1 VRVSGNKVEM
11 IAFVAKR
18 LATGVMLIFALTLA
32 TYTVFFLI
40 PIDPG
45 YIALGNPRA
54 SQAERLRIDHELG
67 LDKPV
72 AVQYGHFA
80 WNLLRHGRLGHP
92 FASDVSLNHVIAL
105 YAPPTASLVLGGA
118 LVLLAL
124 SIPLALISAT
134 RPRSVVDRGILA
146 VSVIGIALHP
156 FVLGLVVRGVLANRL
171 HLTPSSGYCPLFGQ
185 NIAVPQTWQ
194 EAPAGCGGPG
204 AWASHLV
211 LPWLVFALFFLPIYA
226 RMFRARL
233 VDTLSM
239 RYITTARAKGASEW
253 RVFWAHAL
261 RNAVVPIL
269 PMVAMDVGTAL
280 TAAIYVETIFGLNGL
295 GILSLNA
302 LSGETGGYDLP
313 TINAVVFTVAATV
326 VVLNVLADIV
336 LVALDPR
343 ITGRSGGPS
352 LRRRVQR
359 VFDRNQGLEKRT
371 PASADL

>member
-1 VRVSGNKVEM
+1 M
-11 IAFVAKR
+11 ISYIAKR
-18 LATGVMLIFALTLA
+18 LATGVMLIFALTLV

-54 SQAERLRIDHELG
+54 SQAERVRIDHQLG
-67 LDKPV
+67 LDRPV
-72 AVQYGHFA
+72 AVQYAHFA
-80 WNLLRHGRLGHP
+80 WSLVRHGTLGHP
-92 FASDVSLNHVIAL
+92 FASKVSLNHVIAL

-118 LVLLAL
+118 LLLLVLAV
-124 SIPLALISAT
+124 PLALVSAA
-134 RPRSVVDRGILA
+134 RPRGLLDRGVLA
-146 VSVIGIALHP
+146 ISVLGIALHP
-156 FVLGLVVRGVLANRL
+156 FVLGLLIRGTLANRL
-171 HLTPSSGYCPLFGQ
+171 HLAPSSGYCPLWGKD
-185 NIAVPQTWQ
+185 IAVPQTGQ
-194 EAPAGCGGPG
+194 ETPAPCGGF
-204 AWASHLV
+204 ATWISHLV

-239 RYITTARAKGASEW
+239 RYIVTARAKGASEW

-261 RNAVVPIL
+261 RNAIVPIL
-269 PMVAMDVGTAL
+269 PMIAMDVGTAL

-313 TINAVVFTVAATV
+313 TINAVVFTVASTV
-326 VVLNVLADIV
+326 VFLNLLADIA

-343 ITGRSGGPS
+343 ITDRSGGPGPRQRFDS
-352 LRRRVQR
+352 ALERARRT
-359 VFDRNQGLEKRT
+359 FNGK
-371 PASADL
+371 PAPADV